1 MKIPYFQVDTFA
13 SRLFAGNPAGVCLLE
28 EWLPD
33 SVLQSIAMENNLS
46 ETAFVVP
53 RQDSWDLRWFTPTL
67 EVDLCGHATL
77 APAFVLTQ
85 ILRRAKDTVRFQSR
99 SGPLTVMRQGELLV
113 LDFPSRPAL
122 LCAIPQQ
129 LVNGLGRHPSE
140 VLKAR
145 DYLAVFEAEAD
156 VRALQP
162 NMAALEQL
170 DSLGIIATARGQSS
184 DFVSRFFA
192 PRAGVPEDPVTGSAH
207 CTLIPYWSKR
217 LSKQRLHALQVSRRG
232 GELFCEDNGD
242 RVKIGGRAVL
252 YSRGEIELASTR
264 NAKAQESQPTGHR
277 EC

>member
-1 MKIPYFQVDTFA
+1 MKIPYFQVDAFA
-13 SRLFAGNPAGVCLLE
+13 SRQFAGNPAGVCLLD

-33 SVLQSIAMENNLS
+33 SVLQNIAMENNLS

-53 RQDSWDLRWFTPTL
+53 RQDFWDLRWFTPAL

-85 ILRRAKDTVRFQSR
+85 ILRRARDVVSFQSR
-99 SGPLTVMRQGELLV
+99 SGPLTVMREGDLLV
-113 LDFPSRPAL
+113 LDFPSRPARP
-122 LCAIPQQ
+122 CDVPQQ
-129 LVNGLGRHPSE
+129 LVNGLGRQPGE
-140 VLKAR
+140 LLKAR
-145 DYLAVFEAEAD
+145 DYLAVFETEAD
-156 VRALQP
+156 VRALRP

-170 DSLGIIATARGQSS
+170 DCLGIIVTARGQSA

-207 CTLIPYWSKR
+207 CTLIPYWAKR
-217 LSKQRLHALQVSRRG
+217 LSKPRLHAWQVSRRG

-252 YSRGEIELASTR
+252 YSRGEIELASTG
-264 NAKAQESQPTGHR
+264 NPTT
-277 EC
+277 